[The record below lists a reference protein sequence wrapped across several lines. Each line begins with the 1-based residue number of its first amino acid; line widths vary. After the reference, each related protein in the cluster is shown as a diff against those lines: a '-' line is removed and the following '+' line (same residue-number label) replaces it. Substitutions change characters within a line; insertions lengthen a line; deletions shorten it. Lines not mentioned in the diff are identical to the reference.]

1 METIRK
7 NYASIAGFK
16 NPETGK
22 FAVIH
27 KFNNKIL
34 VVSDEVTAEFKGIE
48 GSAII
53 NNIEYIGYSAPQEA
67 YDLLNALGYTL
78 NKWPGSGGAGI
89 TLE

>member
-27 KFNNKIL
+27 KFNQK
-34 VVSDEVTAEFKGIE
+34 F
-48 GSAII
+48 
-53 NNIEYIGYSAPQEA
+53 
-67 YDLLNALGYTL
+67 
-78 NKWPGSGGAGI
+78 
-89 TLE
+89 